1 MTLTEVAT
9 AAHVSQAA
17 VSKNKK
23 VNRIKNPDGTLFF
36 DPADKT
42 VQAFL
47 NRHSG
52 KQKPPKPAKTVTKH
66 VLGAENLPETQIFS
80 PPQKPATTNTAP
92 KYPDDDLDDELKREK
107 ILTSKQ
113 NRAIRSRELV
123 PREDVRQIFMRFY
136 AVHTSI
142 LPAIPAVQGVAIAK
156 ALGRND
162 VEAVAI
168 ATEILDEAIFKA
180 LNEMKA
186 VMSRQ
191 LKTVGA
197 TV

>member
-42 VQAFL
+42 VQTFL

-52 KQKPPKPAKTVTKH
+52 KQKPPKPPKSTEKRYQQ
-66 VLGAENLPETQIFS
+66 EEKPPETPIS
-80 PPQKPATTNTAP
+80 RPIPAPQTTNSD
-92 KYPDDDLDDELKREK
+92 PDDDLDDELKREK

-123 PREDVRQIFMRFY
+123 PREDVKQAFMRFY
-136 AVHTSI
+136 GVHTSI
-142 LPAIPAVQGVAIAK
+142 LPALSTTTGGNICDE
-156 ALGRND
+156 LGITD
-162 VEAVAI
+162 VPRRTRV
-168 ATEILDEAIFKA
+168 TEILDIAIYSA
-180 LNEMKA
+180 LEEMKD
-186 VMSRQ
+186 VMTRQ
-191 LKTVGA
+191 LRGIGA
-197 TV
+197 DK